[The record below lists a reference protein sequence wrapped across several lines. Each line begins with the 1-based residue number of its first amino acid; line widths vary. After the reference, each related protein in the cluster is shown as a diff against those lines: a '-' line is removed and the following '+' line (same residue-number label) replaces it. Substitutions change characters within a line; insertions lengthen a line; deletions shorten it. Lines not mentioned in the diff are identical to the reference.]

1 MRQAVQSLLLVLM
14 LVPGTA
20 GGQSAP
26 TPQLG
31 AARRVLLAEPMR
43 APAPRVERL
52 EGRAQGALIGFVVG
66 AGLGAAA
73 GYGVFN
79 GFCEAVDNRCE
90 GSRTLWMAVGGLAV
104 GGVGALVGLLIS

>member
-1 MRQAVQSLLLVLM
+1 MRQAMQSLLLALM

-20 GGQSAP
+20 GAQSP

-31 AARRVLLAEPMR
+31 AARLVLLAEPAR

-90 GSRTLWMAVGGLAV
+90 GSRTLWMVVGGLAV